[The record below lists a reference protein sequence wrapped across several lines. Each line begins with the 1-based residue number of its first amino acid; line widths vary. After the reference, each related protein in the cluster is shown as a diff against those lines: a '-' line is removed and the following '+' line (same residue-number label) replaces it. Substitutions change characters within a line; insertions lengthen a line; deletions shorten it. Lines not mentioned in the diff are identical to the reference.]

1 MSAAFLEARGLW
13 RTFGGV
19 AAVAGVDFTLAQGEL
34 RCLIGANGAGKST
47 FFKMLTGQLAPTRGR
62 IALKGEDITGR
73 APFQVA
79 RLGVGI
85 KTQVPS
91 LFDGL
96 PVAENL
102 WLAAQR
108 TQGARRADAV
118 TADLLDEVRL
128 GPLADAEVGTL
139 SHGQRQWVEL
149 GMVLAGDPDLLLL
162 DEPAAG
168 MTFEEVEATIAL
180 IRKMRGRRTLVIV
193 EHDMHFI
200 RRIAERVTVLHRGR
214 VLVEDTMD
222 SILRNPEV
230 REAYLGQRAGGLDG

>member
-1 MSAAFLEARGLW
+1 MSAAFLEARDLW

-47 FFKMLTGQLAPTRGR
+47 FFRMLTGQLAPTRGR
-62 IALKGEDITGR
+62 IRLKGHDITGR
-73 APFQVA
+73 APFEVA

-91 LFDGL
+91 LFEGL

-102 WLAAQR
+102 WLAAR
-108 TQGARRADAV
+108 RAQGARRADAV
-118 TADLLDEVRL
+118 TAELLEELRL
-128 GPLADAEVGTL
+128 ARVADAEVGTL

-149 GMVLAGDPDLLLL
+149 GMVLAADPELLLL

-168 MTFEEVEATIAL
+168 MTSDEVEATVAL
-180 IRKMRGRRTLVIV
+180 IERLRGRRTLVIV
-193 EHDMHFI
+193 EHDMHFV
-200 RRIAERVTVLHRGR
+200 RRIAEKVTVLHRGR

-222 SILRNPEV
+222 SILSNPAV
-230 REAYLGQRAGGLDG
+230 REAYLGSRAGGLDG

>member
-1 MSAAFLEARGLW
+1 MILEARDLW

-19 AAVAGVDFTLAQGEL
+19 AAVAGVDFALEEGEL

-47 FFKMLTGQLAPTRGR
+47 FFKMLTGQLAPSRGR
-62 IALKGEDITGR
+62 IVLKGEDITGR
-73 APFQVA
+73 PAFEIA
-79 RLGVGI
+79 RRGVGI

-96 PVAENL
+96 TVAENL
-102 WLAAQR
+102 WLAAR
-108 TQGARRADAV
+108 RAHGARRADAV
-118 TADLLDEVRL
+118 TADLLGEIRL
-128 GPLADAEVGTL
+128 AARADDEVGTL

-149 GMVLAGDPDLLLL
+149 GMVLAGEPDLLLL

-168 MTFEEVEATIAL
+168 MTADEVEATVAL
-180 IRKMRGRRTLVIV
+180 IKAMRGRRTLVIV

-200 RRIAERVTVLHRGR
+200 RRIAEKVTVFHRGR

-230 REAYLGQRAGGLDG
+230 RDAYLGQRAGGLDG